1 MRATGSVLVSVLSTV
16 IVFPLVKYTSFLP
29 AVYCSDPVEGVTIA
43 ESCILKVPPLTCTP
57 PPLPVLQLVIVLEP
71 CIMSVPPE
79 FTYTPAPPM
88 WLEGVAP
95 FVSVMF
101 SRVSSAYTSK
111 TPDLPP
117 AFYRIRSTHKVPPIL
132 YCFFKQPL
140 LSIFHSSLPFGVTVN
155 FL

>member
-1 MRATGSVLVSVLSTV
+1 
-16 IVFPLVKYTSFLP
+16 
-29 AVYCSDPVEGVTIA
+29 
-43 ESCILKVPPLTCTP
+43 
-57 PPLPVLQLVIVLEP
+57 
-71 CIMSVPPE
+71 
-79 FTYTPAPPM
+79 M

-132 YCFFKQPL
+132 YFLFNLPL
-140 LSIFHSSLPFGVTVN
+140 LPISHSSVPFGVTLNLV
-155 FL
+155 

>member
-1 MRATGSVLVSVLSTV
+1 
-16 IVFPLVKYTSFLP
+16 
-29 AVYCSDPVEGVTIA
+29 
-43 ESCILKVPPLTCTP
+43 
-57 PPLPVLQLVIVLEP
+57 
-71 CIMSVPPE
+71 
-79 FTYTPAPPM
+79 M

-132 YCFFKQPL
+132 YCRFKKSSM
-140 LSIFHSSLPFGVTVN
+140 SIPHCSVPFGVTLNLV
-155 FL
+155 